1 MCSCGSVSADRTL
14 PVFWGGSRPLD
25 PPGWGAAA
33 PQIPRGGLDPNG
45 GRPLGDPPGVISTS
59 SKTIWPARCAI
70 TWAASGCDYG
80 RALAGIHDLFKAR
93 GTLRDPGEALPT
105 ECTIEQKHMLAG
117 GGGSTPSMGVC
128 GAGAPPGTRGG
139 SGERQPPR
147 ERMNHPKWPKRQ
159 PACVFFDRA
168 SGFAPRVKK
177 AEGFTTPSL
186 PPPKFQ
192 LHTSLRTNTR
202 T

>member
-1 MCSCGSVSADRTL
+1 MLEHRQVAAD
-14 PVFWGGSRPLD
+14 F
-25 PPGWGAAA
+25 A
-33 PQIPRGGLDPNG
+33 
-45 GRPLGDPPGVISTS
+45 LGNAVVMPCM
-59 SKTIWPARCAI
+59 WPARCAI

-177 AEGFTTPSL
+177 AVGFTTPSF

-192 LHTSLRTNTR
+192 LHTSLRTHTR
-202 T
+202 TYHRVSAGPRIPPLTFHLIFCFVCLGGWPPPRPPALRQGL

>member
-1 MCSCGSVSADRTL
+1 M
-14 PVFWGGSRPLD
+14 
-25 PPGWGAAA
+25 
-33 PQIPRGGLDPNG
+33 DPNG
-45 GRPLGDPPGVISTS
+45 SRPLGDPPGHISTS

-159 PACVFFDRA
+159 PACVFSIVHPVLHRA
-168 SGFAPRVKK
+168 SRKLKVSPPL
-177 AEGFTTPSL
+177 PSL
-186 PPPKFQ
+186 PPKFQ